1 MNGRYQVRIYE
12 STEKDDAVAAGTVL
26 APVSLSFTLYA
37 DSLEKAEI
45 LLHKDLDKGKRSR
58 GRVYQICSV
67 LGHGFTRSIA
77 AGLDG
82 SFQHVFLDPASGPY
96 SEMRRIRL
104 AKPIDETDT
113 ANSLQEVR
121 R

>member
-1 MNGRYQVRIYE
+1 MSGRYQVRIYE
-12 STEKDDAVAAGTVL
+12 SIEKDGALAVGTVL

-58 GRVYQICSV
+58 GRVYQLCSV

-104 AKPIDETDT
+104 PNALAETGPES
-113 ANSLQEVR
+113 SLLAAQG
-121 R
+121 